1 MCLYNNFLLCYTTG
15 AVNEILTVKEAAQ
28 FLKKHPGT
36 IRRWII
42 SKKLKARRIPAGG
55 TGVFVILKTDLL
67 EFSIEKMVRAE
78 RKAKKLNEVKS
89 RSAGEAKKVTPPS
102 NQESLLI

>member
-1 MCLYNNFLLCYTTG
+1 MRYTGGTM
-15 AVNEILTVKEAAQ
+15 NEILTVSEAAQ

-42 SKKLKARRIPAGG
+42 AKKLRARRIPAGG
-55 TGVFVILKTDLL
+55 TGVFVLLKTDLL

-78 RKAKKLNEVKS
+78 HKTKKET
-89 RSAGEAKKVTPPS
+89 KVAVLPS
-102 NQESLLI
+102 GQESLPI

>member
-1 MCLYNNFLLCYTTG
+1 MRYTGGTMDD
-15 AVNEILTVKEAAQ
+15 ILTVGEAAQ

-42 SKKLKARRIPAGG
+42 AKKLKAKKIPAGG

-67 EFSIEKMVRAE
+67 EFSIAKMVKVE
-78 RKAKKLNEVKS
+78 HKPKKET
-89 RSAGEAKKVTPPS
+89 RQPAPPS
-102 NQESLLI
+102 GQESLPI

>member
-1 MCLYNNFLLCYTTG
+1 MEKSYTTG

-67 EFSIEKMVRAE
+67 EFSIEKMVRLE
-78 RKAKKLNEVKS
+78 HRAKKK
-89 RSAGEAKKVTPPS
+89 AKKVTS
-102 NQESLLI
+102 HSKQESLLI